1 MARGA
6 WSPYLEVGIG
16 PYAEIFTKAPPMA
29 AVGYGAEIGIRS
41 DSDWNNPEP
50 EVTLVVNAK
59 GTIVGAT
66 LGNDVNLR
74 DMEGRSALLL
84 GIAKDNNASCAI
96 GPFVRLFDATF
107 TLDDVRKAKV
117 ELEVTGPDQFRLRGS
132 SDLSKISRDP
142 TDLVRHAMGDTHQYP
157 DGMVLMTGTLFA
169 PTEQRKPGWPWLHP
183 HGGRPGVD
191 QLAQARHAHQPRQ
204 PLRQDRAVDVR
215 RVGADAQSRGAGAVE
230 VSDLTRL
237 PASVLREQIAARKV
251 SPVELTDAVLAR
263 AEKLQ
268 PVLNC
273 FITIAA
279 DQARAAAKQ
288 AEDAVMQGKPLGLLH
303 GIPFAAKDLVNTAG
317 VRTTFGSL
325 HHDDNV
331 PKEDAVCAARMKQAG
346 AILFG
351 KTTTPEFG
359 HKALTDAPLFGRT
372 RNAWSAERTSG
383 GSSGGAAV
391 AVAAGIGPIGIATDG
406 GGSTR
411 IPAAAN
417 GMVGLKQSN
426 GVIPH
431 SQVADAFGNY
441 TYVTPMTRTVMDTA
455 LMLQAMAGP
464 HPSDPWSIGVPPQD
478 YIAAARPDGDLKG
491 KRILFSVTLGN
502 TLVAKDVRAAFEQ
515 ALGQVEGP
523 RRRAGRAAGRPA
535 RHGADLEGAS
545 TTRPGGRA
553 STI

>member
-1 MARGA
+1 M
-6 WSPYLEVGIG
+6 SE
-16 PYAEIFTKAPPMA
+16 
-29 AVGYGAEIGIRS
+29 
-41 DSDWNNPEP
+41 
-50 EVTLVVNAK
+50 
-59 GTIVGAT
+59 
-66 LGNDVNLR
+66 
-74 DMEGRSALLL
+74 
-84 GIAKDNNASCAI
+84 
-96 GPFVRLFDATF
+96 
-107 TLDDVRKAKV
+107 
-117 ELEVTGPDQFRLRGS
+117 
-132 SDLSKISRDP
+132 
-142 TDLVRHAMGDTHQYP
+142 
-157 DGMVLMTGTLFA
+157 
-169 PTEQRKPGWPWLHP
+169 
-183 HGGRPGVD
+183 
-191 QLAQARHAHQPRQ
+191 
-204 PLRQDRAVDVR
+204 
-215 RVGADAQSRGAGAVE
+215 
-230 VSDLTRL
+230 LTRL
-237 PASVLREQIAARKV
+237 SAAVLREQIAARKV

-263 AEKLQ
+263 AERLQ

-279 DQARAAAKQ
+279 DHARAAARQ
-288 AEDAVMQGKPLGLLH
+288 AEDDVMRGKPLGLLH
-303 GIPFAAKDLVNTAG
+303 GIPFPAKDLVNTAG

-331 PKEDAVCAARMKQAG
+331 PKDDAVAAARIKQAG

-359 HKALTDAPLFGRT
+359 HKALSDAPLFGRT
-372 RNAWSAERTSG
+372 RNAWSAQHTSG

-478 YIAAARPDGDLKG
+478 YIAAARPEGDLSG
-491 KRILFSVTLGN
+491 KRILFSATLGN
-502 TLVAKDVRAAFEQ
+502 KLVARDVRAAFEQ
-515 ALGQVEGP
+515 ALGKLKNLGAELVELEGDLPDMAPIWKVINHTTWRARFDHLLRRQDNRLSPSLVRQVMMAAEWTGADYQQAMFQRTDLF
-523 RRRAGRAAGRPA
+523 RRVQGWFDTADYLVTPTLSRTALPIDQDLFEPIEIDGVEAGELRTSWFPYTMPFNITGHPALTICCGYDSDGLPIGLQFVGRFRDEASVLRAAALYEVNESWLDRWP
-535 RHGADLEGAS
+535 DL
-545 TTRPGGRA
+545 
-553 STI
+553 